1 MDFEIYTETGGA
13 RIGMWNASWPF
24 ATLTV
29 SIDRLTLDCF
39 GNSYS
44 FSKEQISS
52 ITKFRGL
59 FSLGIQINSDSEKM
73 PIPLV
78 FWSLRFACLRKNL
91 EMRGFSID

>member
-1 MDFEIYTETGGA
+1 MGWILCHPANLRGHEHDHHGA
-13 RIGMWNASWPF
+13 NLL
-24 ATLTV
+24 TLT
-29 SIDRLTLDCF
+29 IDRLTLDCF